1 MYRAVT
7 FYFLA
12 ENVDLSS
19 NSQVIESLDSI
30 KLHIDFS
37 SENEMKIFLDEDDI
51 SLKIRSQ
58 EVTSAV
64 SIVSAIKE
72 VREMM
77 VQIQRS
83 FTEIGNFVVEGRDI
97 GTVVFPDAEHKF
109 YLQAD
114 YDIRAK
120 RRLADF
126 EKINEAKNI
135 NEIKEDL
142 EKRDKYDSTRKLS
155 PLKIPDGAII
165 VASYGTFSTGINIR
179 TLHNIVFA
187 SPSKS
192 RIRNLQSI
200 GRDLRLKDNDSNATL
215 YDISDDLTHNEK
227 ENYTLSH
234 FRDCLLYT
242 SPSPRD

>member
-1 MYRAVT
+1 MVITIDGAAGVGKSSTAKELAKRLEYKYFDTGAMYRAVT

-12 ENVDLSS
+12 KNVDLSS

-77 VQIQRS
+77 VQIQKS
-83 FTEIGNFVVEGRDI
+83 FTKNGNFVVEGRDI

-165 VASYGTFSTGINIR
+165 IDTTYCSFDDQVNQI
-179 TLHNIVFA
+179 
-187 SPSKS
+187 
-192 RIRNLQSI
+192 
-200 GRDLRLKDNDSNATL
+200 LKH
-215 YDISDDLTHNEK
+215 IEK
-227 ENYTLSH
+227 
-234 FRDCLLYT
+234 
-242 SPSPRD
+242 